1 MRILVTGHRG
11 YIGSVMVP
19 MLVGAGHEVV
29 GIDSDLFRDCA
40 TGPSARRV
48 PELALDIRDVELPQV
63 EGFEAVVH
71 LAALSKDPLS
81 DLDPEVTD
89 EINHLASVRLAEL
102 AKEAGVQRFLFS
114 SSCSV
119 YGKAGVDL
127 VDETSESDP
136 ATPYNISK
144 ALVERELRS
153 LADDG
158 FSPTFLR
165 NATAYGLS
173 PRHDFDLVLNN
184 LVAWAHTE
192 RRVHIKSDGSP
203 WRPVVHVE
211 DISRAFLATLEA
223 SREVVHNQTLNVGR
237 SEENYRIRDLAE
249 IVQDVV
255 TGSTVEYATDAS
267 PPARSYRVDFSK
279 IKRLLP
285 EFKPAWDA
293 RRGAEQLHAAYGA
306 MNLALDDV
314 EGPRYKRVDHLKQLV
329 ATGRVDSTLRWQDR
343 PILAT

>member
-19 MLVGAGHEVV
+19 MLVDAGHEVV
-29 GIDSDLFRDCA
+29 GVDTDLFRGCA
-40 TGPSARRV
+40 TAPPADPV
-48 PELALDIRDVELPQV
+48 PELELDIRDVERSHLD
-63 EGFEAVVH
+63 GFAAVVH

-81 DLDPEVTD
+81 DLNPEVTD
-89 EINHLASVRLAEL
+89 EINHLASVRLARL
-102 AKEAGVQRFLFS
+102 AKQAGVQRFLFS

-119 YGKAGVDL
+119 YGRVDAGL
-127 VDETSESDP
+127 VDESSESDP

-144 ALVERELRS
+144 ALVEQELRS
-153 LADDG
+153 LADDD
-158 FSPTFLR
+158 FSPTYLR
-165 NATAYGLS
+165 NATAYGVS

-192 RRVHIKSDGSP
+192 GRVHIKSDGSP

-223 SREVVHNQTLNVGR
+223 PREVVHNQTLNVGR

-249 IVQDVV
+249 IVQEVV
-255 TGSTVEYATDAS
+255 EGSTVDYATGDG

-279 IKRLLP
+279 IQGLLP
-285 EFKPAWDA
+285 DFKPQWDA
-293 RRGAEQLHAAYGA
+293 RSGAEQLHAAYGS
-306 MNLALDDV
+306 MSLALDDF
-314 EGPRYKRVDHLKQLV
+314 EGPRYKRVEHLKQLLDS
-329 ATGRVDSTLRWQDR
+329 GRVDPTLRWRDS
-343 PILAT
+343 PVLAT